1 MRNEFDDE
9 LEAALADDDSSNKI
23 DEVKPEQAKPK
34 LFNKVSIA
42 TVAGASV
49 VMMFI
54 GTAIGSALTAHKFE
68 SEQPAE
74 VLSVKAKSSSFD
86 QLQDMREDVISSL
99 TKQLAAKNNN
109 PNNGDVQAALY
120 NQTETT
126 ANATKVI
133 TELIKSGIKL
143 DDIEASKS
151 SSNNL
156 PKETQDAIKTM
167 MANDTTIWNN
177 NTAGVSSIT
186 FSGSNPAIDIKDT
199 VAVVSQPQYSLLYA
213 GTTKSAGETSCVYLV
228 TVPIAKAD
236 GTLKT
241 VEFIVS
247 TNKTNVASV
256 AYIGELELA
265 KPDALTDAVS
275 RATSALAD
283 ANQNNQVS
291 AN

>member
-9 LEAALADDDSSNKI
+9 LEAALADDSSNKL
-23 DEVKPEQAKPK
+23 DEVEPEQAKPK
-34 LFNKVSIA
+34 LFNKISIA
-42 TVAGASV
+42 TIVGASV
-49 VMMFI
+49 VTMFI
-54 GTAIGSALTAHKFE
+54 GTAIGSALTAHRFE

-74 VLSVKAKSSSFD
+74 ILSVKSKSSSFD

-99 TKQLAAKNNN
+99 TKQLAAKNNT
-109 PNNGDVQAALY
+109 PNNGDVQAATY
-120 NQTETT
+120 NRTETT
-126 ANATKVI
+126 EIATKVI
-133 TELIKSGIKL
+133 TALVQSGIKL
-143 DDIEASKS
+143 DDVETSKS

-167 MANDTTIWNN
+167 LANDTTIWNN
-177 NTAGVSSIT
+177 NSSGVPSIT
-186 FSGSNPAIDIKDT
+186 FAGSNPAVDIKDT

-213 GTTKSAGETSCVYLV
+213 GTTKSTGNTSCVYLV

-241 VEFIVS
+241 VEFIVA
-247 TNKTNVASV
+247 TDKTNVASV
-256 AYIGELELA
+256 TYIGELSLA
-265 KPDALTDAVS
+265 KPDALTDAVA

>member
-9 LEAALADDDSSNKI
+9 LEAALADDDSANKI
-23 DEVKPEQAKPK
+23 DEVKPEQVKPK

-54 GTAIGSALTAHKFE
+54 GTAIGSALTAHRFE

-74 VLSVKAKSSSFD
+74 VLSVKSKSSSFD

-99 TKQLAAKNNN
+99 TKQLAAKNNA
-109 PNNGDVQAALY
+109 PTNGDVQAALY

-133 TELIKSGIKL
+133 TELVTSGIKL
-143 DDIEASKS
+143 DDVEASKS

-167 MANDTTIWNN
+167 MSSDTTIWNN
-177 NTAGVSSIT
+177 NDQGVSSIT
-186 FSGSNPAIDIKDT
+186 FAGSNPAIDIKDT

-213 GTTKSAGETSCVYLV
+213 GTTKSSGETSCVYLV

-241 VEFIVS
+241 VEFVVS

-256 AYIGELELA
+256 SYIGELSLA
-265 KPDALTDAVS
+265 KPDAFTDAVA
-275 RATSALAD
+275 RATSGLAD

>member
-9 LEAALADDDSSNKI
+9 LEAALADDSSNKL

-42 TVAGASV
+42 TIAGASV
-49 VMMFI
+49 IMMFV
-54 GTAIGSALTAHKFE
+54 GTAIGSALTAHRFE

-109 PNNGDVQAALY
+109 PTNGDVQAALY

-133 TELIKSGIKL
+133 TELVQSGIKL

-167 MANDTTIWNN
+167 MSSDTTIWNN
-177 NTAGVSSIT
+177 NAQGVSSIT
-186 FSGSNPAIDIKDT
+186 FSGSNPAVDIKDT

-265 KPDALTDAVS
+265 KPDAFTDAVAH
-275 RATSALAD
+275 ATSALAD

>member
-9 LEAALADDDSSNKI
+9 LEAALADDDSSSKI

-99 TKQLAAKNNN
+99 TKQLAAKSNT

-133 TELIKSGIKL
+133 TELVKSGIKL
-143 DDIEASKS
+143 DDVEASKS
-151 SSNNL
+151 SSNDL

-167 MANDTTIWNN
+167 MSSDTTIWNN

>member
-9 LEAALADDDSSNKI
+9 LEAALADDSSNKL
-23 DEVKPEQAKPK
+23 DEVKPEQVKPK
-34 LFNKVSIA
+34 LFNKISIA
-42 TVAGASV
+42 TVVGVSV
-49 VMMFI
+49 VTMFI
-54 GTAIGSALTAHKFE
+54 GTAIGSALTTHRFE

-74 VLSVKAKSSSFD
+74 ILSVKSKSSSFD
-86 QLQDMREDVISSL
+86 QLRDMREDVISSL
-99 TKQLAAKNNN
+99 TKQLAAKNNT
-109 PNNGDVQAALY
+109 PNNGDVQAATY

-126 ANATKVI
+126 ETATKVI
-133 TELIKSGIKL
+133 TALVQSGIKL
-143 DDIEASKS
+143 DDIETSKS

-167 MANDTTIWNN
+167 LANDTAIWNN
-177 NTAGVSSIT
+177 NSSGVPSIT
-186 FSGSNPAIDIKDT
+186 FAGSNPAVDIKDT

-213 GTTKSAGETSCVYLV
+213 GTTKSTGNTSCVYLV

-241 VEFIVS
+241 VEFIVA
-247 TNKTNVASV
+247 TDKTNVASV
-256 AYIGELELA
+256 TYIGELELA
-265 KPDALTDAVS
+265 KPDALTDAVA
-275 RATSALAD
+275 RATSTLAD